1 MSLSNGN
8 PKVNI
13 LVPRYNVTRFSI
25 AGEPDRLAKVH
36 NFSSFFRVWCGP
48 ISFHTFDQKLH
59 IGHSFA
65 QI

>member
-25 AGEPDRLAKVH
+25 AGEPVIDWPKCTT
-36 NFSSFFRVWCGP
+36 FPPSSVWCGP